1 MTTKLLTAPGLNRET
16 AWPCSPMMT
25 PLTRTWRRTVL
36 HPAAGRTS
44 ALLAA
49 STNVRTAGITVP
61 LLPASRRKI
70 TAERTAAL
78 LSAGKRISTAG
89 RTAALLPAAKPITT
103 AGRTVA
109 RLPAVKRI
117 GPAGSTVARLLAG
130 KRISTAGRIVAH
142 QTAGKRRCP
151 AAAARTVTA
160 HVPTRGMQAPSVTK
174 IDVTRGKKPK
184 DTTGILEGTH
194 QNALD
199 LPRTPSSST
208 CTTTTSSATVA

>member
-1 MTTKLLTAPGLNRET
+1 MTKLPRFARTDNTTEQLDRSHDHEVADRARPQQRDRLALFPDDDTTHPDVETHRSPPRRGEDKRSPGRKHKRKNR
-16 AWPCSPMMT
+16 
-25 PLTRTWRRTVL
+25 R
-36 HPAAGRTS
+36 
-44 ALLAA
+44 
-49 STNVRTAGITVP
+49 ITVP
-61 LLPASRRKI
+61 LLPASTRKI

-78 LSAGKRISTAG
+78 LSAGKRIS
-89 RTAALLPAAKPITT
+89 
-103 AGRTVA
+103 
-109 RLPAVKRI
+109 
-117 GPAGSTVARLLAG
+117 PAGSTVARLLAG

-174 IDVTRGKKPK
+174 IEVTRGKKNK